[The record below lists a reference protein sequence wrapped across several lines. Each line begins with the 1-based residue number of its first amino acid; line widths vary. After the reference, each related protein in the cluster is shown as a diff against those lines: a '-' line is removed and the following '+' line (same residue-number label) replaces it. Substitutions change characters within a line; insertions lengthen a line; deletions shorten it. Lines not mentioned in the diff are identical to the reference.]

1 LFVAG
6 SRAIRCEIN
15 KLVISIRNTEEL
27 VWEEWKELFIVPIYR
42 KGDKNR
48 L

>member
-1 LFVAG
+1 MAIEKTERPKSPGIYQIPAELFVAG

-27 VWEEWKELFIVPIYR
+27 V
-42 KGDKNR
+42 
-48 L
+48 